1 MPRVDDYNMALD
13 ITEKELRKRNPVHV
27 CRLSGALF
35 TEKEGEPA
43 LIRLRFLNRMISI
56 TWPHLL
62 FSQNSNKELPIKE
75 RIIILHYLNG
85 VNRED
90 LAGEWIAYQDIP
102 SARFYLD
109 AFNRR
114 VKYPLVSTFGEQPEN
129 LLLFV
134 EELYGATTAS
144 IGDVSVLIQALP
156 KIPVT
161 LTIWKGDEEFSPDGA
176 ILFDSSIQDILS
188 AEDIS
193 ELASMIVYPLLA
205 KVR

>member
-1 MPRVDDYNMALD
+1 MPRVDDYHMALD
-13 ITEKELRKRNPVHV
+13 ITEKEVRNLNPVHV

-35 TEKEGEPA
+35 REKGGGTA

-62 FSQNSNKELPIKE
+62 FSQDSNKELPIKE
-75 RIIILHYLNG
+75 RVIILHYLNG
-85 VNRED
+85 VNREN
-90 LAGEWIAYQDIP
+90 LAGEWIAYQDIT

-114 VKYPLVSTFGEQPEN
+114 VKYPLVSTFGEQPDS
-129 LLLFV
+129 LRLFA
-134 EELYGATTAS
+134 EELYGATAAS

-193 ELASMIVYPLLA
+193 ELASMVVYPLLA
-205 KVR
+205 KAR

>member
-13 ITEKELRKRNPVHV
+13 ITGKELRKRNPVHV

-35 TEKEGEPA
+35 TEKEGESA
-43 LIRLRFLNRMISI
+43 LISLRFLNRMINI

-62 FSQNSNKELPIKE
+62 FSQDSNKELPIKE

-114 VKYPLVSTFGEQPEN
+114 VKYPLVSAFGEQPDD
-129 LLLFV
+129 LFFFA

-144 IGDVSVLIQALP
+144 IGDASVLIQALP

-161 LTIWKGDEEFSPDGA
+161 LTIWKGDEEFPPDGA
-176 ILFDSSIQDILS
+176 ILFYSSIQHILS

>member
-35 TEKEGEPA
+35 TEKEGESA
-43 LIRLRFLNRMISI
+43 LISIKFLNRMISI

-62 FSQNSNKELPIKE
+62 FSQDSNKEVPIKE
-75 RIIILHYLNG
+75 RIVILHYLNG

-90 LAGEWIAYQDIP
+90 LAGEWIAYQDVP
-102 SARFYLD
+102 SARFYLN

-114 VKYPLVSTFGEQPEN
+114 VKYPLVSIFGEQPDN
-129 LLLFV
+129 LLV
-134 EELYGATTAS
+134 SAQEIYGATKAS
-144 IGDVSVLIQALP
+144 IGDVSVLMQALP

-161 LTIWKGDEEFSPDGA
+161 LTIWKGDEEFPPDGA

-188 AEDIS
+188 PEDIS

-205 KVR
+205 KAR

>member
-27 CRLSGALF
+27 CRLSAALF
-35 TEKEGEPA
+35 TEEEGEPA
-43 LIRLRFLNRMISI
+43 LIRLRFLNRTISI
-56 TWPHLL
+56 TWPNLL
-62 FSQNSNKELPIKE
+62 FSQDSNKELPIKDK
-75 RIIILHYLNG
+75 IIILHYLNG

-114 VKYPLVSTFGEQPEN
+114 VKYPLASTFGEQPDN
-129 LLLFV
+129 LLFFA

-176 ILFDSSIQDILS
+176 ILFDSSIKNILS

-193 ELASMIVYPLLA
+193 ELASMIIYPLLA

>member
-35 TEKEGEPA
+35 TEKEGEQA
-43 LIRLRFLNRMISI
+43 LIRLGFLNRTISI

-62 FSQNSNKELPIKE
+62 FSQDSNKELPIKE
-75 RIIILHYLNG
+75 RIIILHYLNK

-90 LAGEWIAYQDIP
+90 PAGEWIAYQDIP

-114 VKYPLVSTFGEQPEN
+114 VKYPLVSAFGEKPDN
-129 LLLFV
+129 LLLFA
-134 EELYGATTAS
+134 EELYAATTGS
-144 IGDVSVLIQALP
+144 VGDVSVLIQALP

-176 ILFDSSIQDILS
+176 ILFDSSIKDILS

>member
-1 MPRVDDYNMALD
+1 MALE
-13 ITEKELRKRNPVHV
+13 IAKKELSKRNSLHF
-27 CRLSGALF
+27 CRLSGALCIQ
-35 TEKEGEPA
+35 EGGSTI
-43 LIRLRFLNRMISI
+43 IRLMFLNRMITIS
-56 TWPHLL
+56 WQDLL
-62 FSQNSNKELPIKE
+62 FYEDSNEEIPIKKK
-75 RIIILHYLNG
+75 ILILHYLNG
-85 VNRED
+85 SKIQD
-90 LAGEWIAYQDIP
+90 LTGELITYQDIP

-114 VKYPLVSTFGEQPEN
+114 VKYPLVSTFGEQPDT
-129 LLLFV
+129 LLLFT

-176 ILFDSSIQDILS
+176 ILFDSSIKNILS

-193 ELASMIVYPLLA
+193 ELASMIIYPLLA

>member
-1 MPRVDDYNMALD
+1 MPRLEDYNMALD
-13 ITEKELRKRNPVHV
+13 ITQNELLKRNPVHV

-35 TEKEGEPA
+35 TEKGGGPA

-56 TWPHLL
+56 TWPQLF
-62 FSQNSNKELPIKE
+62 FSQDSNKELPIKE

-85 VNRED
+85 ISRED

-102 SARFYLD
+102 SARFYLN

-129 LLLFV
+129 LLLLA
-134 EELYGATTAS
+134 EELYGGTAAF

-193 ELASMIVYPLLA
+193 ELASMVVYPLLA
-205 KVR
+205 KAR